1 MHPDQLSDERILY
14 LVGTTDL
21 ELFRAGTEI
30 GRRIWEVPHLVMLRL
45 GYTEFIVNGR
55 GKPRILE
62 RIEAAFASIYRN
74 QDLATGGHIGVFM
87 YRDIYA
93 RISVPLVF
101 GQVRI
106 NPFDHVELTP
116 VQLRIIQS
124 EPEEMETFLDQ
135 FCDVTDIQYGASE
148 LKAPFSA
155 MELICRFIGLARLH
169 LHAAAAILTG
179 GYDHRGAVQSAL
191 LATELSLKSGAA
203 AQNLSEKAIKDQ
215 FGHDLDEL
223 AVFVGN
229 VWPAFDADRVRRVI
243 SRQPKY
249 VPNRYS
255 ANQPK
260 RLEAGHTV
268 MGAQYVVAEVMRQM
282 STRNMRGDL
291 STPFVRRYPI

>member
-1 MHPDQLSDERILY
+1 
-14 LVGTTDL
+14 
-21 ELFRAGTEI
+21 
-30 GRRIWEVPHLVMLRL
+30 
-45 GYTEFIVNGR
+45 
-55 GKPRILE
+55 
-62 RIEAAFASIYRN
+62 
-74 QDLATGGHIGVFM
+74 
-87 YRDIYA
+87 
-93 RISVPLVF
+93 
-101 GQVRI
+101 
-106 NPFDHVELTP
+106 
-116 VQLRIIQS
+116 
-124 EPEEMETFLDQ
+124 METYLDQ
-135 FCDVTDIQYGASE
+135 FCDVTDIQYGAPE

-268 MGAQYVVAEVMRQM
+268 MGAQFVVAEVMRQM